1 MMTVRFDDGLPD
13 LCEFI
18 SEEFGTELLSRS
30 AILRDASGRL
40 SIVLP
45 ERKTESELESVASRL
60 KTALGPYARPDGAIV
75 DSEYPGAQ
83 RLLDEAG
90 WRPTT
95 TVGRFSVK
103 LLDRRI
109 IGSDWLR
116 TPAAVSGKTP
126 RIVFASLKGG
136 VGRSTALCV
145 AAAHLSRK
153 GRRVLT
159 IDFDLEAPG
168 IGSMLLDEHEL
179 PEFGL
184 LDYFVEAG
192 LSNVDEGFITELTGD
207 SFLGAAGARVS
218 VIPAIGRRT
227 LEHPENALAKIARA
241 YLDIPQEHAPPK
253 TITDQLSDLLAR
265 YDALGAYDVV
275 LIDGRSGLHETT
287 ASLILGIGA
296 EVLLFGLDQPQT
308 YQGYRLLMGQLS
320 QYRVDASDDWRDRIS
335 FVHAKAADSAAAKDD
350 AASKFQVLLNS
361 LVPRPQI
368 EGFLKER
375 LTENDFDL
383 DWQDTAEVPEE
394 DLLEAQVLYVLE
406 DTRYRQFDPVA
417 DRRILDAR
425 SYSSTFGSLLDYI
438 DSVAIEPGAEEAEDQ
453 QA

>member
-1 MMTVRFDDGLPD
+1 MITRFDDGLPR

-18 SEEFGTELLSRS
+18 SEEFGAELLLRS
-30 AILRDASGRL
+30 AILRDAGGRL

-45 ERKTESELESVASRL
+45 ERKAESELERL
-60 KTALGPYARPDGAIV
+60 ALKLSGALGAYARPDGAIL

-83 RLLDEAG
+83 GLLDEAG
-90 WRPTT
+90 RRPTT
-95 TVGRFSVK
+95 TVGSFSVK

-109 IGSDWLR
+109 VGSDWLR
-116 TPAAVSGKTP
+116 PPAAARGKAP

-145 AAAHLSRK
+145 VAAHLSRK

-168 IGSMLLDEHEL
+168 IGSMLLDVHEL
-179 PEFGL
+179 PEFGM
-184 LDYFVEAG
+184 LDYLVEAG
-192 LSNVDEGFITELTGD
+192 LSNIDDEFITELTGD

-241 YLDIPQEHAPPK
+241 YLEVPQENDPPK
-253 TITDQLSDLLAR
+253 TITDQLADLLAR
-265 YDALGAYDVV
+265 YDSLGAYDVV

-287 ASLILGIGA
+287 ASLVLGIGA

-320 QYRVDASDDWRDRIS
+320 QYRADASDDWRDRIS
-335 FVHAKAADSAAAKDD
+335 FVHAKAADSVEARDD
-350 AASKFQVLLNS
+350 AASKFQALLNP
-361 LVPRPQI
+361 LMLRPQV
-368 EGFLKER
+368 EGLPKER

-394 DLLEAQVLYVLE
+394 DLLEGQVLYVLE

-417 DRRILDAR
+417 DRKMLDAR
-425 SYSSTFGSLLDYI
+425 SYSSTFSSLLDYI
-438 DSVAIEPGAEEAEDQ
+438 DSIAIEPSSDDAEDQ